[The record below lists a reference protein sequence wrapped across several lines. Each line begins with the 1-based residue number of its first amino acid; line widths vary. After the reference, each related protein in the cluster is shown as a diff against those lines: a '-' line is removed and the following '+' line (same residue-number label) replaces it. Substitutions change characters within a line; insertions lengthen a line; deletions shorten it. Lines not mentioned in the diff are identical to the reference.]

1 MDTITVGQPRIEK
14 ASHRPNL
21 QFDILPTVTFVTIA
35 VQAQSVAPSL
45 RVRRYSAVRREH

>member
-35 VQAQSVAPSL
+35 AASL
-45 RVRRYSAVRREH
+45 SA